1 MLAERDE
8 RDPLEALLAA
18 SRETD
23 LLLVGSL
30 QLFLREIALSAA
42 TAWQEVDL
50 AKRMERGGTEA
61 RRRMITSNLRLVV
74 SIAKHYQGHNLSLL
88 GLIQEGIL
96 GLIRA
101 VRSSTGAAAT
111 SSPTRPGG
119 SATRCSGESPTRRTR
134 SGSRCRW
141 RSGSGRSLAVR
152 FALRPVSASPTD
164 REIAEEV
171 GVPLEQLTD
180 LRAAARVVSSLDR
193 PIGEDGMD
201 TLAALLRQVLEV
213 RYLQMLRLP
222 LRRPQPS

>member
-1 MLAERDE
+1 VIVAGPACEITPRLLHEMLAERDE

-111 SSPTRPGG
+111 SSHLRDLVDPPRGAAGNRQPGAHDPDPG
-119 SATRCSGESPTRRTR
+119 AGGGAGAEGRSR
-134 SGSRCRW
+134 SGSPYGPSRQARPI
-141 RSGSGRSLAVR
+141 GRSLR
-152 FALRPVSASPTD
+152 RSAS
-164 REIAEEV
+164 R
-171 GVPLEQLTD
+171 
-180 LRAAARVVSSLDR
+180 SS
-193 PIGEDGMD
+193 
-201 TLAALLRQVLEV
+201 
-213 RYLQMLRLP
+213 
-222 LRRPQPS
+222 S